1 MRRTATA
8 AKLNAREPKA
18 RFPTS
23 KEMLGCEIAPI
34 VGVENVGAAAHDPAG
49 VLFAPDRLTQGCGRP
64 ARLHS
69 VRSLRA
75 DEPVRKRCCRPS
87 FLRKSTVASDNE
99 YYVNSQTSG
108 SAQYPLSEKPRA
120 TPSLYSS
127 SLLLLTRREQR
138 QVTR

>member
-87 FLRKSTVASDNE
+87 FLRKATLASDNE
-99 YYVNSQTSG
+99 YHVNFKTRH
-108 SAQYPLSEKPRA
+108 PLSEAWPRETA
-120 TPSLYSS
+120 SHCF
-127 SLLLLTRREQR
+127 
-138 QVTR
+138 